1 MKLTLTRQYKSPTYT
16 ISKLYINDVYFC
28 DVIEDKDRG
37 ITQNTPISEIKKIK
51 VYGET
56 AIPYGTYKVKITY
69 SSKFKRNL
77 PLIESVPGFEGVR
90 IHSGN
95 TEKDSAGCLIV
106 GENKVKGKVINSK
119 QTLEKLMNKLV
130 GQKDITIEIV

>member
-28 DVIEDKDRG
+28 DVIEDKDRD